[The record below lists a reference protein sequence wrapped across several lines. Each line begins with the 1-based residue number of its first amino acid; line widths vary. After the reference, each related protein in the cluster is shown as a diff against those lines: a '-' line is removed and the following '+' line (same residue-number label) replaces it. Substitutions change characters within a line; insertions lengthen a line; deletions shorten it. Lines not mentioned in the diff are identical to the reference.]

1 MKLGDYTFLFNP
13 KYNTYSGKTQFKT
26 FLWNGLFKVMKVPS
40 HSNYIL
46 RKTGTHETQCIHR
59 MRLRKFNPHEKV
71 SDFQVDESQFFNDSA
86 VIDEPELFFEWNTS
100 GNTNSRSSIF
110 RTRGIWPQKLWRNH
124 HSPRTWDHPVT
135 KKRQFCAH
143 DALNSGVTTPPCNE
157 PPAQYF
163 RRATTRTSALPSR
176 GRKPRYL
183 NFWSHSFRIE
193 PHFLRCPTWSNT
205 TIDWASSNSW
215 TNHNSTLLSLESTQ
229 RLAFTRTA

>member
-86 VIDEPELFFEWNTS
+86 VIDEPELFSNETPLVTPTAEAVS
-100 GNTNSRSSIF
+100 SEPEESDHKNSEEIIIHLEPEI
-110 RTRGIWPQKLWRNH
+110 TQ
-124 HSPRTWDHPVT
+124 SPKNDNFVH
-135 KKRQFCAH
+135 
-143 DALNSGVTTPPCNE
+143 TTPSTQESQHHPAMNLPHNISDGPQPELQPCPAEEENRDTSTSEVTLSELSPISCDVQPEATQQLIE
-157 PPAQYF
+157 PPQTPEPITIA
-163 RRATTRTSALPSR
+163 PCSR
-176 GRKPRYL
+176 
-183 NFWSHSFRIE
+183 
-193 PHFLRCPTWSNT
+193 
-205 TIDWASSNSW
+205 
-215 TNHNSTLLSLESTQ
+215 
-229 RLAFTRTA
+229 